1 VTAEYSTDSRIV
13 LTLDGGG
20 TNFRFT
26 ATQGNR
32 PIVETVTL
40 PSSGDNLER
49 CLANIIEGFSR
60 VQEQSPQPPVAISF
74 AFPGPA
80 DYPNGV
86 IGDLQHL
93 PAFRGG
99 VAVGFEIAQALNA
112 PLDIVLVRKIGVPWQ
127 PELALGAVTDG
138 ASPEIFIDRDMA
150 AVLDIPESYVQE
162 ATVRQ
167 LDEIERRRRTYCAD
181 RPPLEITGRTAIVV
195 DDGIAT
201 GATMQVAIRA
211 VRRRGPARLV
221 LAVPV
226 APPETL
232 TAFAK
237 EADETICLDMPAAL
251 GAIGH
256 YYRDFHQMSDAEV
269 TDLLARATR
278 STGRPPAP

>member
-1 VTAEYSTDSRIV
+1 MRVAASLASWRILRTGSRS
-13 LTLDGGG
+13 
-20 TNFRFT
+20 FWHCR
-26 ATQGNR
+26 A
-32 PIVETVTL
+32 
-40 PSSGDNLER
+40 
-49 CLANIIEGFSR
+49 AASR
-60 VQEQSPQPPVAISF
+60 S
-74 AFPGPA
+74 
-80 DYPNGV
+80 
-86 IGDLQHL
+86 
-93 PAFRGG
+93 
-99 VAVGFEIAQALNA
+99 GFEIAQALNA

-138 ASPEIFIDRDMA
+138 ASPETFIDRDMA

-167 LDEIERRRRTYCAD
+167 LDEIERRRRTYCAG
-181 RPPLEITGRTAIVV
+181 RTPLEITGRTAIVV

-211 VRRRGPARLV
+211 VRRRGPACLV

-251 GAIGH
+251 AAIGH
-256 YYRDFHQMSDAEV
+256 YYRDFHQ
-269 TDLLARATR
+269 
-278 STGRPPAP
+278 